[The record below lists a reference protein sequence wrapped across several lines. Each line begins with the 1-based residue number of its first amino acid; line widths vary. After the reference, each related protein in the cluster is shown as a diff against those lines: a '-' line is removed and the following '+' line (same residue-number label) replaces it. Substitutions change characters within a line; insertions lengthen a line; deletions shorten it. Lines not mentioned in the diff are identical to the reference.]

1 MASAGVA
8 AAANA
13 ADNTN
18 PADQAAAKKAAVP
31 AAAAAMPT
39 GKIGKLTVS
48 RLVSGGNLISGWAHS
63 RNLIYVPSLMRHYN
77 TDVRRRLLCEN
88 TAPPPVLV
96 VTPARPERGC
106 D

>member
-1 MASAGVA
+1 MPLKLNRRCFIARTVMASAGVA

-18 PADQAAAKKAAVP
+18 PADQAAAQKAAVP

-48 RLVSGGNLISGWAHS
+48 RLVSGGNPYQRLGSFARFDLRTVAHAP
-63 RNLIYVPSLMRHYN
+63 LQH
-77 TDVRRRLLCEN
+77 RR
-88 TAPPPVLV
+88 TAP
-96 VTPARPERGC
+96 TFM
-106 D
+106 